1 MDPMAKGAPANDV
14 GAAAETLRDG
24 VRATGVRATGVRATG
39 SEPGVK
45 VDVVKVLDRIAAA
58 LAALDDARAP
68 KQTRP
73 ITKQDRTVQERPRL
87 RHNWG

>member
-1 MDPMAKGAPANDV
+1 MDPMAKAAPVNDA

-24 VRATGVRATGVRATG
+24 ASAPDGDA
-39 SEPGVK
+39 PVK

-58 LAALDDARAP
+58 LAVLDEARVP
-68 KQTRP
+68 KRVRP
-73 ITKQDRTVQERPRL
+73 ITTQERAAQRERPRL